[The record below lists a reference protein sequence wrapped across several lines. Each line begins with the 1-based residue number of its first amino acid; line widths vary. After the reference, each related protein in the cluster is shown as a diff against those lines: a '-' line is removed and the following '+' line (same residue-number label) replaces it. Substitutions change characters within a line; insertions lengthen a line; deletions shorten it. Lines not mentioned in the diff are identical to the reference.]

1 MLEINIP
8 EQEFYDYKNE
18 EFVTRE
24 AVTLELEH
32 SLVSLSKWESKW
44 EIPFLTDNE
53 KTDEQTL
60 DYVRCMTITPDV
72 SPHTY
77 DALTPEQHN
86 QIGAYINAKQ
96 TATWFSDKQQ
106 KRPNREVITS
116 ELIYYWMVSLTIP
129 FECQEWHLN
138 RLLTLVRV
146 CNEKNNP
153 NKKKMSRSEAA
164 ARNRELN
171 SQRRAQMKTK
181 G

>member
-1 MLEINIP
+1 MLEITVP
-8 EQEFYDYKNE
+8 KREFFDDSTQEFIEQPEVKL
-18 EFVTRE
+18 V
-24 AVTLELEH
+24 LEH

-44 EIPFLTDNE
+44 ELPFLTDKE

-60 DYVRCMTITPDV
+60 DYIKCMTLTPDV
-72 SPHTY
+72 PALIY
-77 DALTPEQHN
+77 DNLSEQN
-86 QIGAYINAKQ
+86 LRQINDYINAKQ
-96 TATWFSDKQQ
+96 TATWFSDKN
-106 KRPNREVITS
+106 KKKPGREIITS
-116 ELIYYWMVSLTIP
+116 ELIYYWMISLTIP

-153 NKKKMSRSEAA
+153 NKKKMSRSEIA

-171 SQRRAQMKTK
+171 AQRRAQTNSN

>member
-1 MLEINIP
+1 MLELNIP
-8 EQEFYDYKNE
+8 EQEFYDYENE
-18 EFVTRE
+18 EFVIRE

-72 SPHTY
+72 PPHTY
-77 DALTPEQHN
+77 DALTPEQHS
-86 QIGAYINAKQ
+86 QIGEYINSKQ

-153 NKKKMSRSEAA
+153 NKKKMSRSEMA

-171 SQRRAQMKTK
+171 AQRRAQMKTE

>member
-1 MLEINIP
+1 MLVLKVERI
-8 EQEFYDYKNE
+8 ELFDESRE
-18 EFVTRE
+18 EFVTIPER
-24 AVTLELEH
+24 TIELEH
-32 SLVSLSKWESKW
+32 SLASLSKWESKW
-44 EIPFLTDNE
+44 EIPFLSDKE

-77 DALTPEQHN
+77 DALTPEQYS

-153 NKKKMSRSEAA
+153 NKKKMSRSEIA
-164 ARNRELN
+164 ARNQELN
-171 SQRRAQMKTK
+171 AQRRAQLKTE